1 MQNKLQLVLCYGMIS
16 PLTSIAYFS
25 IRTACP
31 TSHFTQSYQN
41 NTTESQP
48 KRFAFERKG
57 TCSECLSSLG
67 PFLMATTCSWN
78 HLLVLSHWT
87 TCSGK
92 FLGGNVFATCGL

>member
-1 MQNKLQLVLCYGMIS
+1 MQNELQLVLCYGMIS

-25 IRTACP
+25 ITTTCP

-57 TCSECLSSLG
+57 DVFRVSLE
-67 PFLMATTCSWN
+67 
-78 HLLVLSHWT
+78 HWT
-87 TCSGK
+87 IPDGNDMLMEPSTTIISLDNL
-92 FLGGNVFATCGL
+92 LGQVS